1 MDEIER
7 QVGDLINRA
16 EKFDV
21 GDVSELLRDSLEGIK
36 LAAKS
41 IEILENMR
49 EIRGDIG
56 EWPE

>member
-7 QVGDLINRA
+7 LVGDLIRRA
-16 EKFDV
+16 EEFDSS
-21 GDVSELLRDSLEGIK
+21 DITQTLIDSLEGIR
-36 LAAKS
+36 LANRS

-49 EIRGDIG
+49 EIRSNIG

>member
-7 QVGDLINRA
+7 LVGDLIKRSK
-16 EKFDV
+16 EFDAIDITQV
-21 GDVSELLRDSLEGIK
+21 LVDSLEGIK

-49 EIRGDIG
+49 EIRSNIG

>member
-7 QVGDLINRA
+7 QVGDLIKRS
-16 EKFDV
+16 EKFDAIDITQV
-21 GDVSELLRDSLEGIK
+21 LVDSLEGIK

-49 EIRGDIG
+49 EIRSNIG

>member
-1 MDEIER
+1 MDKIER
-7 QVGDLINRA
+7 LVGDLIKRA
-16 EKFDV
+16 DKFDV
-21 GDVSELLRDSLEGIK
+21 GDVSEVLRESLEGIK

-49 EIRGDIG
+49 EIRSNIG

>member
-7 QVGDLINRA
+7 LVGDLIKRA
-16 EKFDV
+16 EGFDAIDITQV
-21 GDVSELLRDSLEGIK
+21 LVDSLEGIK
-36 LAAKS
+36 LANKS

-49 EIRGDIG
+49 EIRSNIG

>member
-7 QVGDLINRA
+7 LVGDLIKRA
-16 EKFDV
+16 EEFDA

-49 EIRGDIG
+49 EIRSNIG

>member
-7 QVGDLINRA
+7 QVGDLIKRA
-16 EKFDV
+16 DKFDA
-21 GDVSELLRDSLEGIK
+21 GDASELLRDSLEGIK

-49 EIRGDIG
+49 EIRSNIG

>member
-7 QVGDLINRA
+7 QVGDLIKRA
-16 EKFDV
+16 EEFDV

-49 EIRGDIG
+49 EIRSNIG

>member
-7 QVGDLINRA
+7 QIGDLIKRA
-16 EKFDV
+16 DKFGV
-21 GDVSELLRDSLEGIK
+21 SGVSELLRDSLEGIR

-49 EIRGDIG
+49 EIRSSIG

>member
-7 QVGDLINRA
+7 QVGDLIKRS
-16 EKFDV
+16 EEFDAIDITQV
-21 GDVSELLRDSLEGIK
+21 LVDSLEGIK
-36 LAAKS
+36 LANKS

-49 EIRGDIG
+49 EIRSNVG

>member
-7 QVGDLINRA
+7 LVGGLIKRLEEFDAIDITQVL
-16 EKFDV
+16 V
-21 GDVSELLRDSLEGIK
+21 DSLEGIK
-36 LAAKS
+36 LANKS

-49 EIRGDIG
+49 EIRSNIG

>member
-7 QVGDLINRA
+7 QVGDLIKRS
-16 EKFDV
+16 EEFDAIDITQV
-21 GDVSELLRDSLEGIK
+21 LVDSLEGIK
-36 LAAKS
+36 LANKS

-49 EIRGDIG
+49 EIRSNIG

>member
-7 QVGDLINRA
+7 QVGDLIKRA
-16 EKFDV
+16 EEFDAIDIAQV
-21 GDVSELLRDSLEGIK
+21 LVDSLEGIK
-36 LAAKS
+36 LANKS

-49 EIRGDIG
+49 EIRSNIG

>member
-7 QVGDLINRA
+7 LVGDLIKRA
-16 EKFDV
+16 DKFDA
-21 GDVSELLRDSLEGIK
+21 GDIPELLRDSLEGIK

-49 EIRGDIG
+49 EIRSNIG

>member
-7 QVGDLINRA
+7 QVGDLIKRS
-16 EKFDV
+16 EEF
-21 GDVSELLRDSLEGIK
+21 GVSSVTQVLVESLEGIK
-36 LAAKS
+36 LANKS

-49 EIRGDIG
+49 EIRSNIG

>member
-7 QVGDLINRA
+7 QVGGLIKRA
-16 EKFDV
+16 EKFDA
-21 GDVSELLRDSLEGIK
+21 GDVTQVLVDSLEGIK
-36 LAAKS
+36 LAARS

-49 EIRGDIG
+49 EIRSNIG

>member
-7 QVGDLINRA
+7 LVGDLIRRA
-16 EKFDV
+16 EEFDAS
-21 GDVSELLRDSLEGIK
+21 DVTQVLVDSLEGIK
-36 LAAKS
+36 LANKS

-49 EIRGDIG
+49 KIRSNIG

>member
-7 QVGDLINRA
+7 QVGDLIKRS
-16 EKFDV
+16 EEFDTIDITQV
-21 GDVSELLRDSLEGIK
+21 LVDSLEGIK
-36 LAAKS
+36 LANKS

-49 EIRGDIG
+49 EIRSNIG

>member
-7 QVGDLINRA
+7 QVGDLIKRS
-16 EKFDV
+16 EEFDV
-21 GDVSELLRDSLEGIK
+21 SDVTQVLVDSLEGIK
-36 LAAKS
+36 LASKS

-49 EIRGDIG
+49 EIRSNIG

>member
-7 QVGDLINRA
+7 QVGDLIKRA
-16 EKFDV
+16 DESDV

-49 EIRGDIG
+49 EIRSNIG

>member
-7 QVGDLINRA
+7 LVGDLIKRS
-16 EKFDV
+16 EEFDAI
-21 GDVSELLRDSLEGIK
+21 DVTQVLVDSLEGIK

-49 EIRGDIG
+49 EIRSNIG

>member
-7 QVGDLINRA
+7 QVGDLIKRA
-16 EKFDV
+16 EKFDSV
-21 GDVSELLRDSLEGIK
+21 DITQVLVDSLEGIK
-36 LAAKS
+36 LANKS

-49 EIRGDIG
+49 EIRSNIG

>member
-7 QVGDLINRA
+7 QVGDLIKRS
-16 EKFDV
+16 EGFDAIDITQV
-21 GDVSELLRDSLEGIK
+21 LVDSLEGIK

-49 EIRGDIG
+49 EIRSNIG

>member
-7 QVGDLINRA
+7 LVGDLIKRS
-16 EKFDV
+16 EEFDAIDITQV
-21 GDVSELLRDSLEGIK
+21 LVDSLEGLK
-36 LAAKS
+36 LANKS

-49 EIRGDIG
+49 EIRSNIG

>member
-7 QVGDLINRA
+7 QVGDLIKRA
-16 EKFDV
+16 EKFDAIDITQV
-21 GDVSELLRDSLEGIK
+21 LVDSLEGIK
-36 LAAKS
+36 LANKS

-49 EIRGDIG
+49 EIRSNIG

>member
-7 QVGDLINRA
+7 QVGDLIERA
-16 EKFDV
+16 ERFDV
-21 GDVSELLRDSLEGIK
+21 GDIPELLRASLGGIK

-49 EIRGDIG
+49 EIRSNIG

>member
-7 QVGDLINRA
+7 QVGDLIKRA
-16 EKFDV
+16 EKFDA
-21 GDVSELLRDSLEGIK
+21 GDILELLRDSLEGIK

-49 EIRGDIG
+49 EIRSNIG

>member
-7 QVGDLINRA
+7 QVGDLIKRA
-16 EKFDV
+16 EKFDTIDITQV
-21 GDVSELLRDSLEGIK
+21 LVDSLEGIK
-36 LAAKS
+36 LANKS

-49 EIRGDIG
+49 EIRSNIG

>member
-7 QVGDLINRA
+7 QVGNLIKRA

-21 GDVSELLRDSLEGIK
+21 GDVTQVLVDSLEGIK
-36 LAAKS
+36 LAVKS

-49 EIRGDIG
+49 EIRSNIG

>member
-7 QVGDLINRA
+7 LVGDLIKR
-16 EKFDV
+16 
-21 GDVSELLRDSLEGIK
+21 SEELDAIDITQVLVDSLEGIK
-36 LAAKS
+36 LANKS

-49 EIRGDIG
+49 EIRSNIG

>member
-7 QVGDLINRA
+7 LVGDLIKQS
-16 EKFDV
+16 EEFDAIDITQV
-21 GDVSELLRDSLEGIK
+21 LVDSLEGIK
-36 LAAKS
+36 LANKS

-49 EIRGDIG
+49 EIRSNIG

>member
-7 QVGDLINRA
+7 LVGDLIKRS
-16 EKFDV
+16 EEFDAIDIAQV
-21 GDVSELLRDSLEGIK
+21 LVDSLEGIK
-36 LAAKS
+36 LANKS

-49 EIRGDIG
+49 EIRSNIG

>member
-7 QVGDLINRA
+7 QVGDLIKRS
-16 EKFDV
+16 EEFDAIDITQV
-21 GDVSELLRDSLEGIK
+21 LVDSLKGIK
-36 LAAKS
+36 LANKS

-49 EIRGDIG
+49 EIRSNIG

>member
-7 QVGDLINRA
+7 QVGGLIKRA
-16 EKFDV
+16 EKFDA
-21 GDVSELLRDSLEGIK
+21 GDVTQVLVDSLEGIK
-36 LAAKS
+36 LATRS

-49 EIRGDIG
+49 EIRSNIG